1 MKINITARQ
10 FTASDQ
16 LKDFTET
23 TVGKL
28 SRFFDR
34 ITEVEVIYAP
44 FEDENKPQSVEL
56 IARVPN
62 DVLVVKEHDATYE
75 QALKAA
81 VDVMKRQVKKYK
93 ETKVAK

>member
-16 LKDFTET
+16 LKEHTEKSL
-23 TVGKL
+23 GKL
-28 SRFFDR
+28 SKFFDR
-34 ITEVEVIYAP
+34 ITEIDVIYAP

-62 DVLVVKEHDATYE
+62 DVLVVKEKEATYE
-75 QALKAA
+75 QAIKAA
-81 VDVMKRQVKKYK
+81 VDVMVRQIKKYK
-93 ETKVAK
+93 ETKLAR